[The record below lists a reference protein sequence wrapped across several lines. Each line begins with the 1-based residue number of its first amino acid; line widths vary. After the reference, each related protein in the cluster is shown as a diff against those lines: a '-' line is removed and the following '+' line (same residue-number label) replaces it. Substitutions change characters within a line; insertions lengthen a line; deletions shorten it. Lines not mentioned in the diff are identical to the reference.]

1 MSETW
6 FTKISK
12 VKPNEIRLRG
22 YRIDELMGRVTFS
35 QGIYLALKG
44 ELPSPEIARLLDAIF
59 VSSIDHGVTPP
70 SALATRTA
78 TSTGAP
84 INAAV
89 AAGILSINDFHGGA
103 IYNCMGVITEG
114 LHRISKQDV
123 PVEEIG
129 LEIVQEYLT
138 SKKRMAG
145 FGHRLHTADPRS
157 ARLFDLADEAGISGN
172 GVALLKALQAGFRQ
186 AGKDLPIN
194 VDGAI
199 AGILV
204 DLEIP
209 RDLANA
215 FFIIPR
221 VPGLVA
227 QYYEERTTQRPMR
240 YIDPTSGQYNG
251 QEDRDLPERSGNN
264 GII

>member
-6 FTKISK
+6 YTQISK
-12 VKPNEIRLRG
+12 VNPNEIRLRG

-35 QGIYLALKG
+35 EGIYLALKG

-103 IYNCMGVITEG
+103 IFNCMGVIEEG
-114 LHRISKQDV
+114 LLRLGKPDKSLEKV
-123 PVEEIG
+123 G
-129 LEIVQEYLT
+129 FEIVQEYLA

-145 FGHRLHTADPRS
+145 FGHRLHTADPRT
-157 ARLFDLADEAGISGN
+157 ARLFELADEAGISAN
-172 GVALLKALQAGFRQ
+172 GIRLLKALQAGFQ
-186 AGKDLPIN
+186 QVGKDLPIN
-194 VDGAI
+194 VDGAV

-227 QYYEERTTQRPMR
+227 QYHEERTTQRPMR
-240 YIDPTSGQYNG
+240 YIDPASAQYNG
-251 QEDRDLPERSGNN
+251 CEDRELPERSGK
-264 GII
+264 

>member
-6 FTKISK
+6 YTQISE

-22 YRIDELMGRVTFS
+22 YRIDELMGKVTFS
-35 QGIYLALKG
+35 EGIYLALKG
-44 ELPSPEIARLLDAIF
+44 ELPSPEITRLLDAIF

-103 IYNCMGVITEG
+103 IYNCMGVIEEG
-114 LHRISKQDV
+114 LQRVKKQDE
-123 PVEEIG
+123 PVEKVGI
-129 LEIVQEYLT
+129 EIVQEYLAG
-138 SKKRMAG
+138 KKRMAG
-145 FGHRLHTADPRS
+145 FGHRLHTADPRT
-157 ARLFDLADEAGISGN
+157 ARLFDLAEDTGIAGI

-227 QYYEERTTQRPMR
+227 QFYEERTTQRPMR
-240 YIDPTSGQYNG
+240 YIDPTSSQYNG
-251 QEDRDLPERSGNN
+251 HENRDLQERSGE
-264 GII
+264 

>member
-6 FTKISK
+6 YTQISK

-22 YRIDELMGRVTFS
+22 YRIDELMGKISFS
-35 QGIYLALKG
+35 EGIYLALKG
-44 ELPSPEIARLLDAIF
+44 ELPTAEIARLLDAIF

-103 IYNCMGVITEG
+103 IYNCMGVIEDG
-114 LHRISKQDV
+114 IVRLHRQGQT
-123 PVEEIG
+123 VEEVAYEIG
-129 LEIVQEYLT
+129 AEYIG

-145 FGHRLHTADPRS
+145 FGHRLHTADPRT
-157 ARLFDLADEAGISGN
+157 ARLFELAEGA
-172 GVALLKALQAGFRQ
+172 GVAGGGVILLRALQGAFSQ
-186 AGKDLPIN
+186 QGKHLPIN

-227 QYYEERTTQRPMR
+227 QYYEERTTQKPMR
-240 YIDPTSGQYNG
+240 YIDPTSSQYNG
-251 QEDRDLPERSGNN
+251 HEDRHLPHRS
-264 GII
+264 

>member
-6 FTKISK
+6 YTQISK

-22 YRIDELMGRVTFS
+22 YRIDELMGSVTFS
-35 QGIYLALKG
+35 EGIYLALKG
-44 ELPSPEIARLLDAIF
+44 ELPPPETARLLDAIF

-103 IYNCMGVITEG
+103 IYNCMVVIEEG
-114 LHRISKQDV
+114 LLRLGQEDKTIQ
-123 PVEEIG
+123 EIG
-129 LEIVQEYLT
+129 ADIVQEYLA

-145 FGHRLHTADPRS
+145 FGHRLHTADPRT
-157 ARLFDLADEAGISGN
+157 ARLFDLAHKAGISGN
-172 GVALLKALQAGFRQ
+172 GVALLNSLQAGFRQ
-186 AGKDLPIN
+186 AGKNLPIN

-251 QEDRDLPERSGNN
+251 QEDRNLPERSGK
-264 GII
+264 